1 VLTETDV
8 LLLESTYGDCDHKPL
23 KNSLDELCVA
33 VAEAAKSGGNV
44 IIPAF
49 AVGRTQDLIYW
60 LGKIQRHGKLP
71 QQQIY
76 LDSTMAISARN
87 IYREN
92 IHLFNIDDSE
102 FT

>member
-1 VLTETDV
+1 
-8 LLLESTYGDCDHKPL
+8 
-23 KNSLDELCVA
+23 LDELCVA

-44 IIPAF
+44 ITPAF

-60 LGKIQRHGKLP
+60 LGKNQRHGKLP

-76 LDSTMAISARN
+76 LDSTMAISASN

-92 IHLFNIDDSE
+92 IHLFNIDDPE
-102 FT
+102 LTNIAPDGW